1 MQQNWLQQK
10 AQVIKIDEKV
20 LFSAVLIS
28 VSNYLINQTQ
38 FPINENI
45 KKKTTTEATKLPFRF
60 HNRHPRTHHSLDGS
74 LHHLHRY

>member
-1 MQQNWLQQK
+1 MQQNYLQRK

-20 LFSAVLIS
+20 LFPAFLIS

-45 KKKTTTEATKLPFRF
+45 KKKITTEATKLPFRF
-60 HNRHPRTHHSLDGS
+60 HNRLPRTHHSLDGS
-74 LHHLHRY
+74 LHHLHR